1 MTTGVPARPAVPARG
16 TVERRRVRRRV
27 MASVVRTLVVTVT
40 MVAIYATAPLD
51 RRPAGA
57 VAVRLLLELLA
68 LVLVLAWQIRSVG
81 RSPHPVLRGVESLVV
96 SVPLLVLSFAATYA
110 VVDHNSH
117 GSFTEALSRLDA
129 AYLAVT
135 VLATVGFGDIT
146 PRTDAGRLIASVMM
160 LIGWGTLAVPT
171 GIVTAEMTVRRHE
184 LHARDAVATAR
195 SRRRAGRAARVAASG
210 GIRLRARN
218 NSRARK
224 SRGAPIPRHGQ

>member
-1 MTTGVPARPAVPARG
+1 
-16 TVERRRVRRRV
+16 

-68 LVLVLAWQIRSVG
+68 LVMVLAWQIRSVG

-146 PRTDAGRLIASVMM
+146 P
-160 LIGWGTLAVPT
+160 
-171 GIVTAEMTVRRHE
+171 VTE
-184 LHARDAVATAR
+184 TAR
-195 SRRRAGRAARVAASG
+195 SLVMAQMLVDLAFVGLVAKVLVGAVRRRRDEMQSVADVAEDG
-210 GIRLRARN
+210 EVD
-218 NSRARK
+218 
-224 SRGAPIPRHGQ
+224 PT

>member
-68 LVLVLAWQIRSVG
+68 LVMVLAWQIRSVG

-146 PRTDAGRLIASVMM
+146 P
-160 LIGWGTLAVPT
+160 
-171 GIVTAEMTVRRHE
+171 VTE
-184 LHARDAVATAR
+184 TAR
-195 SRRRAGRAARVAASG
+195 SLVMAQMLVDLAFVGLVAKVLVGAVRRRRDEMQSVADMAEDG
-210 GIRLRARN
+210 EVD
-218 NSRARK
+218 
-224 SRGAPIPRHGQ
+224 PT

>member
-68 LVLVLAWQIRSVG
+68 LVMVLAWQIRSVG

-110 VVDHNSH
+110 VVDHNSP
-117 GSFTEALSRLDA
+117 GSFTEALTRLDA

-146 PRTDAGRLIASVMM
+146 PVTDVARSLVMSQM
-160 LIGWGTLAVPT
+160 LVDLAFV
-171 GIVTAEMTVRRHE
+171 GLVAKVLVGAVRRR
-184 LHARDAVATAR
+184 RDEMQSVAD
-195 SRRRAGRAARVAASG
+195 VAEDG
-210 GIRLRARN
+210 EVD
-218 NSRARK
+218 
-224 SRGAPIPRHGQ
+224 PT

>member
-68 LVLVLAWQIRSVG
+68 LVMVLAWQIRSVG

-146 PRTDAGRLIASVMM
+146 P
-160 LIGWGTLAVPT
+160 
-171 GIVTAEMTVRRHE
+171 VTE
-184 LHARDAVATAR
+184 TAR
-195 SRRRAGRAARVAASG
+195 SLVMAQMLVDLAFVGLVAKVLVGAVRRRRDEMQSVADVAEDG
-210 GIRLRARN
+210 EVD
-218 NSRARK
+218 
-224 SRGAPIPRHGQ
+224 PT